1 MPEVENFLDFEMCSK
16 MNFSLE
22 YYLSIIIGEKICDND
37 QKYLWNKIR
46 FYICH
51 DLKNSKFIHLDKH
64 LGISL
69 VTLSINQNIATLSKN
84 IKNFIFHRI

>member
-1 MPEVENFLDFEMCSK
+1 MPEGENFLDFEMCPK

-37 QKYLWNKIR
+37 QKYLWNNIR

-51 DLKNSKFIHLDKH
+51 DLKNCLFSDKH
-64 LGISL
+64 LG
-69 VTLSINQNIATLSKN
+69 
-84 IKNFIFHRI
+84 NFSGHTVN